1 MIART
6 SCKKIRRVQLV
17 GKLFGPRYNELNA
30 ASMKD
35 LLGLIQAYIVR
46 KYRELNSVAPDIYI
60 FRIYFQVLCIICRR
74 VHLANHAVI
83 GSAHRFYNYI
93 VERLSISAILV
104 SSNLLFVRIIILIVR
119 HLVRDF

>member
-1 MIART
+1 MVFLNLFGMIART

-46 KYRELNSVAPDIYI
+46 KYCELNSVAPDNGKSRGVENIHRYI
-60 FRIYFQVLCIICRR
+60 FRYCV
-74 VHLANHAVI
+74 
-83 GSAHRFYNYI
+83 
-93 VERLSISAILV
+93 
-104 SSNLLFVRIIILIVR
+104 LFVDVCTLQIML
-119 HLVRDF
+119 